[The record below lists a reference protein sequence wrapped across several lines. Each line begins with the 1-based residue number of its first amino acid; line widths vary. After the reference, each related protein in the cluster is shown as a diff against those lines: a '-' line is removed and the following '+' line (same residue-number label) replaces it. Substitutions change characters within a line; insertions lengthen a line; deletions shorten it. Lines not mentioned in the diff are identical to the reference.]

1 MFVDIITQ
9 TYNAAMSLRHTRLVR
24 ASLNLINILYCYRT
38 TKVFD
43 QIMCVNYS
51 RE

>member
-24 ASLNLINILYCYRT
+24 ASLNLIKNILYC
-38 TKVFD
+38 
-43 QIMCVNYS
+43 
-51 RE
+51 